1 MKKVIYN
8 CSFIG
13 TTRSTRFR
21 KPRRRTLFH
30 NAYIVFWLIINLL
43 AIFAIKGAEAKT
55 YHIGVGD
62 VLHVSVWGQSDLN
75 KHVTVFDDG
84 TILFPLIGQVSTKGL
99 TVIELTN
106 KITRLLEKD
115 YLVDPQVNI
124 NIAEYNSRHVYILGS
139 VFKPGLYPLKG
150 ETTILEA
157 VTMAGGITP
166 EAGKKL
172 LLIKLSVND
181 IRQGK
186 RVENLLEKRKSHQVD
201 LHALLNHGD
210 LSQNSPV
217 DADDVIFIPPA
228 REVADSSVY
237 ITGEIRRP
245 GSYTFKDGL
254 TALKLCITAGGF
266 TDISAPNRAEVI
278 RTTEDS
284 KQQIIKIDL
293 EEVNE
298 GKIEDIAL
306 LPGDRIVIP
315 ESYF

>member
-1 MKKVIYN
+1 MNKVIYI
-8 CSFIG
+8 CSFIRAA
-13 TTRSTRFR
+13 RSPRLR
-21 KPRRRTLFH
+21 KPRRKKLFH
-30 NAYIVFWLIINLL
+30 NAHIAFWLIINLL
-43 AIFAIKGAEAKT
+43 TVFTVNGTEAKT
-55 YHIGVGD
+55 YRIGVGD
-62 VLHVSVWGQSDLN
+62 VLHISVWGQSDLD

-106 KITRLLEKD
+106 NITRLLEKD
-115 YLVDPQVNI
+115 YLVNPQVNI
-124 NIAEYNSRHVYILGS
+124 NIAEYNSQHVYILGS
-139 VFKPGLYPLKG
+139 VYKPGLYPLKG
-150 ETTILEA
+150 ETTVLEA
-157 VTMAGGITP
+157 VTMAGGITS

-172 LLIKLSVND
+172 LLIKLSVKD

-186 RVENLLEKRKSHQVD
+186 RVENLLEKRKSRHLD

-210 LSQNSPV
+210 LSQNPPV
-217 DADDVIFIPPA
+217 EADDVIFIPPA
-228 REVADSSVY
+228 QEAADSSVY
-237 ITGEIRRP
+237 ITGEIQRP

-278 RTTEDS
+278 RTVKDG
-284 KQQIIKIDL
+284 KQKIIRIDL

-298 GKIEDIAL
+298 GKIEDFAL